1 MRESLPGAVEALCP
15 DSKHCIAKT
24 KLSHKGEI
32 CMFKTVLACL
42 ISFAVSVCVGKPLIA
57 WLRRLKAGQEIR
69 EDGPTWHNA
78 KAGTPTMGGLMFIAG
93 ILAACLLAGW
103 PGMMA
108 GEFMHIYIFGFA
120 LIFGVIGFLDDFEKV
135 VHHRNLGL
143 TALQKFLLQ
152 LAAAVAFLTLMRYEG
167 MLTPNLYIPFI
178 NAHIVM
184 SWPVY
189 MIFAAFVIVGTV
201 NAVNITDGIDGL
213 AGSVTVPVG
222 LFFALVSAWWPGLG
236 QLGVYAGALV
246 GGLLG
251 FLVYN
256 HHPARVFMGDTG
268 SLFLGGTVAAMA
280 FACDMPLILLPVGI
294 VYFCETLSDI
304 LQVGYFKLTHGK
316 RLFKMA
322 PLHHHFEL
330 CGWSEEKLVAVFALL
345 SALGCVLAALGVLN
359 RYAM

>member
-1 MRESLPGAVEALCP
+1 M
-15 DSKHCIAKT
+15 I
-24 KLSHKGEI
+24 
-32 CMFKTVLACL
+32 KTVLACL
-42 ISFAVSVCVGKPLIA
+42 LGFAVTAIAGRFLIP

-93 ILAACLLAGW
+93 VFAAILIVGW
-103 PGMMA
+103 GGMLR
-108 GEFMHIYIFGFA
+108 GDCKHLYLFGFA

-167 MLTPNLYIPFI
+167 LLTPNLYVPFFETRI
-178 NAHIVM
+178 IL

-189 MIFAAFVIVGTV
+189 LVFAAFVIVGTV

-213 AGSVTVPVG
+213 AASVTVPVG
-222 LFFALVSAWWPGLG
+222 LFFAAVAAWRADYA
-236 QLGVYAGALV
+236 QLGVFSGALV

-256 HHPARVFMGDTG
+256 FHPAKVFMGDTG
-268 SLFLGGTVAAMA
+268 SLFLGGTVAALA
-280 FACDMPLILLPVGI
+280 FACDMPLVLIPVGI
-294 VYFCETLSDI
+294 VYICETLSDI
-304 LQVGYFKLTHGK
+304 LQIGYFKLTRGK

-322 PLHHHFEL
+322 PLHHHLEL
-330 CGWSEEKLVAVFALL
+330 CGWSEAKLVAVFTTV
-345 SALGCVLAALGVLN
+345 SALGCLAAALGVMD
-359 RYAM
+359 RYHF